1 MQNVMKNTLVTFVT
15 FLTTIVMVGTAN
27 GEEAGGEWLAS
38 IGYSN
43 SNFSRIDRKNWQA
56 KNIFLS
62 RKVNDDTSLNFTL
75 VQESRFAA
83 SDISIGGGVSHN
95 FADGAYGNVSFYVTP
110 NTDFLARYA
119 LGADG
124 GVKVWDG
131 GGVFGP
137 TIATVNLLHKDYAS
151 GDSENI
157 DPGFVQYMAK
167 MPFWISGKWINSFS
181 KKPQKRTGGYSLKL
195 DWQATENLRP
205 FAGFSFAPEIDN
217 GAVTNVSTRFAG
229 AIYNLNP
236 DTNVR
241 FDYAGEDRKNSYL
254 RNIYSIGISRR
265 F

>member
-1 MQNVMKNTLVTFVT
+1 MKNTLIAFVI
-15 FLTTIVMVGTAN
+15 FSTIFAVAAN
-27 GEEAGGEWLAS
+27 ANSEEANKQWLLS
-38 IGYSN
+38 ISYSN
-43 SNFSRIDRKNWQA
+43 SNFSRIQRKDWHA
-56 KNIFLS
+56 ENIFLS
-62 RKVNDDTSLNFTL
+62 RKINDDTSLNFTL
-75 VQESRFAA
+75 VQENRFAT
-83 SDISIGGGVSHN
+83 SDTSIGGGVSHN